1 VQTSEIL
8 AAIDEEIGRLE
19 QVRHLLSGSGNG
31 RAKRGRPAAVVPAT
45 AFPFGLGTVAAGPK
59 KRRKLSAAGRARIAA
74 AQKARWA
81 KLKKASAE
89 KEKNGKK

>member
-8 AAIDEEIGRLE
+8 AAIDEEISRLE
-19 QVRHLLSGSGNG
+19 QVRQLLSDSGNG
-31 RAKRGRPAAVVPAT
+31 RAKRGRPAVVPAT
-45 AFPFGLGTVAAGPK
+45 AFPFGAATVGAPPK

-89 KEKNGKK
+89 KNGKK

>member
-19 QVRHLLSGSGNG
+19 QVRGLLAGNG
-31 RAKRGRPAAVVPAT
+31 DGRGKRGRRAAIPAT
-45 AFPFGLGTVAAGPK
+45 AFPFGLSAVTTAPP

-81 KLKKASAE
+81 KLKKANA
-89 KEKNGKK
+89 EKNGKK